1 LITLNRIDL
10 MQFHTLTLAAVL
22 PETAHAVR
30 LRLAVPADLRSAFA
44 FTAGQ
49 FLTLRARV
57 GGVGDADAV
66 DLRRSY
72 SICSTPAQLAAQGTV
87 DVGVKAVAG
96 GEFSPFLQTL
106 RAGDTLQVLPPEGR
120 FVLPKR
126 SVDASEKAA
135 EHSLCIA
142 AGSGITPLL
151 AMMGERLASDPQARF
166 TLLYGNRNTASALF
180 LEDLY
185 ALKNRYRERL
195 DMHLVMSRQHS
206 DIALH
211 NGRLDAAKLMSF
223 LNGPLKG
230 IAFVQALVCG
240 PNDLIDICEGMLPSM
255 GIATVRSERFG
266 TAPALNSGTAYALGS
281 GTAGMAEPLAQLT
294 IIAGGLEHAVPWTS
308 ATPLLLDAG
317 LDAGLD
323 LPYAC
328 KGGVCCTCR
337 AKVLSGTVTMDKNYT
352 LEPDEVAA
360 GFVLTCQC
368 RPSSDAVVVSY
379 DER

>member
-1 LITLNRIDL
+1 LLRKIKLI
-10 MQFHTLTLAAVL
+10 FHPLTLAAVI

-30 LRLAVPADLRSAFA
+30 LRFAIPVELAKTFT

-49 FLTLRARV
+49 FLTLRAT
-57 GGVGDADAV
+57 V
-66 DLRRSY
+66 DGKELRRSY
-72 SICSTPAQLAAQGTV
+72 SICSTPTQLAAQGTV
-87 DVGVKAVAG
+87 EVGVKAVAG
-96 GEFSPFLQTL
+96 GAFSPFLQTL
-106 RAGDTLQVLPPEGR
+106 KVGDTLQVLPPEGR
-120 FVLPKR
+120 FILP
-126 SVDASEKAA
+126 VVAA
-135 EHSLCIA
+135 ENETSHSLCIA

-151 AMMGERLASDPQARF
+151 SMMGDRLANEPQSRF
-166 TLLYGNRNTASALF
+166 TLLYGNRNTASTLF

-195 DMHLVMSRQHS
+195 DFHTVMSRQLS
-206 DIALH
+206 DIPLH
-211 NGRLDAAKLMSF
+211 NGRLDAAKLMAY

-230 IAFVQALVCG
+230 IGFTQALVCG
-240 PNDLIDICEGMLPSM
+240 PNDLIDICEGMLPSF
-255 GIATVRSERFG
+255 GIAKVLSERFG
-266 TAPALNSGTAYALGS
+266 TPLPQAGAGTGLGS

-294 IIAGGLEHAVPWTS
+294 IVTGGLQHSVPWTS

-337 AKVLSGTVTMDKNYT
+337 AKVMEGSVAMDKNYT
-352 LEPDEVAA
+352 LEADEVAA

-368 RPSSDAVVVSY
+368 RPTSEVVVVSY

>member
-1 LITLNRIDL
+1 VNTFLP
-10 MQFHTLTLAAVL
+10 LTLAAVSA
-22 PETAHAVR
+22 ETAHAVR
-30 LRLAVPADLRSAFA
+30 LRFAIPTELAHTFA

-49 FLTLRARV
+49 FLTLRATV
-57 GGVGDADAV
+57 AGK

-72 SICSTPAQLAAQGTV
+72 SICSTPAQLAAHGTIE
-87 DVGVKAVAG
+87 VGVKALVG
-96 GEFSPFLQTL
+96 GAFSPFLQTL
-106 RAGDTLQVLPPEGR
+106 KAGDALQVLPPEGR
-120 FVLPKR
+120 FTLPL
-126 SVDASEKAA
+126 AAA
-135 EHSLCIA
+135 ENETSHSLCIA

-151 AMMGERLASDPQARF
+151 SMIADRLANDPQARF
-166 TLLYGNRNTASALF
+166 TLLYGNRNTASTLF
-180 LEDLY
+180 LEELY

-195 DMHLVMSRQHS
+195 DLHTVMSRQLS
-206 DIALH
+206 DIPLH
-211 NGRLDAAKLMSF
+211 NGRLDAAKLMAF

-230 IAFVQALVCG
+230 IKFTQALVCG
-240 PNDLIDICEGMLPSM
+240 PNDLIDICEGMLPSF
-255 GIATVRSERFG
+255 GIAEVLSERFG
-266 TAPALNSGTAYALGS
+266 TPLPQAGAGAGLGS

-294 IIAGGLEHAVPWTS
+294 IITGGLQHSVPWTS

-337 AKVLSGTVTMDKNYT
+337 AKLVEGTVAMDKNYT
-352 LEPDEVAA
+352 LEADEVAA

-368 RPSSDAVVVSY
+368 RPTSEVVVVSF